1 MSVFKKLPLSL
12 RKARAKVYQFAPLH
26 MIFDVKVDL
35 RRKSRLVLGSDF
47 LEIGR
52 ASCRER
58 V

>member
-1 MSVFKKLPLSL
+1 MKEKTMEEEKNIEKKEITNISNAIEE
-12 RKARAKVYQFAPLH
+12 KATEKP
-26 MIFDVKVDL
+26 KE
-35 RRKSRLVLGSDF
+35 F